1 MRAFLT
7 VMVAISLASC
17 GGSGTTANAQIDLSG
32 DWSSNQPVNGAF
44 TGSILLHLT
53 ESAGAIS
60 GSWTAQGTTCSGG
73 AVPNCNA
80 SGSIAGTH
88 SGADV
93 SFTFQNGR
101 TTFTGTATEANR
113 MSGTARAVDSGGNP
127 FPPSSITFLR

>member
-1 MRAFLT
+1 
-7 VMVAISLASC
+7 
-17 GGSGTTANAQIDLSG
+17 
-32 DWSSNQPVNGAF
+32 
-44 TGSILLHLT
+44 LT
-53 ESAGAIS
+53 ESGGVIS

-73 AVPNCNA
+73 PLAAQNCDA